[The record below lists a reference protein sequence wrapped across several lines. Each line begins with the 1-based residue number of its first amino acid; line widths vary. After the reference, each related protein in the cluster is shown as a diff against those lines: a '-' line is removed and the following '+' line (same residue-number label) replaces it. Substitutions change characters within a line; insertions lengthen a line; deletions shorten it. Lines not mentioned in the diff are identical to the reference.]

1 MKVLST
7 LMRVAVVLLF
17 LSVCLAAPGTILAQD
32 KTEILIG
39 APISMTGPN
48 AMNGIEQDWAYR
60 QALDDYNKANG
71 GGILVKEAGKKI
83 PIKFVFHDDESDP
96 GKAQGVMERL
106 IRMDKVDLLLSEQ
119 YDFMVYPTAMIAE
132 KYKKYYHATVCWPES
147 YLEGNFKWSTDLFGN
162 PTEMSTVPFEIWR
175 KQLPKE
181 KWPKRIGLFMMDN
194 PPGQIMTKRWMEN
207 GPKYGYDSYPVVE
220 PFPFSATDYS
230 ALILK
235 AKAKK
240 VDAIMIL
247 SLPPDAITFIRQM
260 KELGF
265 SVPYMHGWAGTWPS
279 EFAKALGADSD
290 YILADGFW
298 SKEYPYSI
306 SKELGERYYK
316 KFNKDSVS
324 IGLFY
329 SQAMILFQAIEM
341 AGTVD
346 SKTVR
351 DTVMENEWK
360 DTLVGDVKYNEQ
372 GYAAIPSVALQWWK
386 GEQKLVRPFF
396 PGGWQLKLAP
406 PWNER

>member
-1 MKVLST
+1 MKVLSIFT
-7 LMRVAVVLLF
+7 RLGVVLLF
-17 LSVCLAAPGTILAQD
+17 LAVCMAAPGTILAQD
-32 KTEILIG
+32 KAEILIG

-48 AMNGIEQDWAYR
+48 AMNGIEQDWAYK

-71 GGILVKEAGKKI
+71 GGIFVKEAGKKI

-96 GKAQGVMERL
+96 GKAQAVMERL

-119 YDFMVYPTAMIAE
+119 YDFMVYPTAMVAE
-132 KYKKYYHATVCWPES
+132 KYKKYYHATVCWPET
-147 YLEGNFKWSTDLFGN
+147 YMQGNFKWSTDLFGN

-194 PPGQIMTKRWMEN
+194 PPGQIMTKRWLEN
-207 GPKYGYDSYPVVE
+207 GPKYGYDSYAIVE
-220 PFPFSATDYS
+220 PFPFFSTDYS
-230 ALILK
+230 SLILK

-240 VDAIMIL
+240 IDALML
-247 SLPPDAITFIRQM
+247 LALPPDAITLVRQM
-260 KELGF
+260 KELGL
-265 SVPYMHGWAGTWPS
+265 SVPYFHGWAGTWPS
-279 EFAKALGADSD
+279 EFYKALGKDAE

-306 SKELGERYYK
+306 SAELGERYYK
-316 KFNKDSVS
+316 KFQKDSVS

-329 SQAMILFQAIEM
+329 SQAMILFEAIAM

-346 SKTVR
+346 SATVR
-351 DTVMENEWK
+351 DTVMKNEWK
-360 DTLVGDVKYNEQ
+360 NTLVGDVKYNEQ

-386 GEQKLVRPFF
+386 GEQRLVKPFF
-396 PGGWQLKLAP
+396 PGGHQLQLAP
-406 PWNER
+406 PWDER